1 MIRQVYRCL
10 LWLHPAAFR
19 RQFEEEML
27 WIFDEAA
34 DAWGAP
40 SFFSDASVS
49 LARQWLLRSG
59 LWIWV
64 VAGRLVRISHNR
76 KCSIRERGV
85 FTAWLY
91 CRTTWLSPGYRG
103 FESDFTRPVTD
114 LGG

>member
-19 RQFEEEML
+19 QQFEEEML

-40 SFFSDASVS
+40 SFFSDAICS
-49 LARQWLLRSG
+49 LVRQWLLRSG

-64 VAGRLVRISHNR
+64 VADIAGIIPLIIAFGS
-76 KCSIRERGV
+76 
-85 FTAWLY
+85 FLPW
-91 CRTTWLSPGYRG
+91 
-103 FESDFTRPVTD
+103 DRPV
-114 LGG
+114 GR

>member
-1 MIRQVYRCL
+1 MIRQVYRGL

-49 LARQWLLRSG
+49 LVRQWLLRSG

-64 VAGRLVRISHNR
+64 VAGIAGIIPLIIAFGS
-76 KCSIRERGV
+76 
-85 FTAWLY
+85 FLPW
-91 CRTTWLSPGYRG
+91 
-103 FESDFTRPVTD
+103 DQPV
-114 LGG
+114 GR